1 MNTDQRLEIRFRI
14 NGRQEELRL
23 EPRELLLDVLR
34 ERLGLTGAKR
44 SCDLQ
49 VCGTC
54 TVLLDDRAVSACTTL
69 ALEMDGVEVTTIEGL
84 ASGEA
89 LHPLQD
95 AFLRHGA
102 LQCGFCTPGMI
113 LACVAMLDE
122 QPDIDPAGI
131 REHLEGN
138 VCRCTGYAGI
148 VAAVHEV
155 ARGSQPAPTTT
166 TDQEN
171 GQ

>member
-1 MNTDQRLEIRFRI
+1 MTTPQGLDVHFRL
-14 NGRQEELRL
+14 NGRPEQLNL
-23 EPRELLLDVLR
+23 QAHELLLDVLR

-54 TVLLDDRAVSACTTL
+54 TVLLDGRAVSACTTL
-69 ALEMDGVEVTTIEGL
+69 ALEMDGADITTIEGL
-84 ASGEA
+84 ASDDA

-95 AFLRHGA
+95 AFVRHGA

-113 LACVAMLDE
+113 LTCAAMLEE
-122 QPDIDPAGI
+122 QPSIDTDGI

-155 ARGSQPAPTTT
+155 ARAQGPDLTPTTEHE
-166 TDQEN
+166 DHQ
-171 GQ
+171 